1 MNKLPGIAL
10 ALMTSLWM
18 TPVFAAAQNAGQSR
32 AKREFKLTVLDPK
45 FSELIASG
53 TSLKTMGTDFG
64 FTEGPVWDTKGFLY
78 VSDED
83 KNILYRLYPDG
94 HRDEVLALGD
104 PDGNT
109 YDQHHGLIV
118 TASVLRAIIR
128 VNPEAKTYEVLADK
142 YEGKRLNS
150 PNDIVLGPDGALY
163 FTDPTL
169 DLVKGEKQELAFQGV
184 FRLDT
189 KGKLT
194 LLTKDM
200 TQPNGLAFSPDG
212 KYLYIDD
219 DGSDQRNIRRYQF
232 NKNDGTVSNGMIFAD
247 MKSNNPGVPDGM
259 KLDTKG
265 NLYVS
270 GPLGIWIWS
279 PDGKHLGTVELPES
293 SANLAWGGADY
304 SQLFITASHSVF
316 ILQTK
321 AKGYVPYA
329 MKK

>member
-1 MNKLPGIAL
+1 MNKLQRVAL
-10 ALMTSLWM
+10 VFMSSLLIL
-18 TPVFAAAQNAGQSR
+18 PVLAGAQEAAPSR
-32 AKREFKLTVLDPK
+32 RPKREFKLTVLDPK
-45 FSELIASG
+45 FSELIAPG
-53 TSLKTMGTDFG
+53 TTLQTMGTDFG

-109 YDQHHGLIV
+109 YDQRGRLIV

-128 VNPEAKTYEVLADK
+128 LKPDMKTYDVLADK
-142 YEGKRLNS
+142 YDGQRLNS
-150 PNDIVLGPDGALY
+150 PNDVVLGPDGALY

-169 DLVKGEKQELAFQGV
+169 DLVKGEKQETPFQGV
-184 FRLDT
+184 YRLDA
-189 KGKLT
+189 KGKVT
-194 LLTKDM
+194 LLTKEL

-212 KYLYIDD
+212 KYLYVDD
-219 DGSDQRNIRRYQF
+219 SNQRNIRRYRF
-232 NKNDGTVSNGMIFAD
+232 DKKDGTISEGMIFAD
-247 MKSNNPGVPDGM
+247 MKSNDPGVPDGM

-270 GPLGIWIWS
+270 GPLGIWVWS
-279 PDGKHLGTVELPES
+279 PDGKHLGTVELPEP
-293 SANLAWGGADY
+293 SANLGWGGPNY
-304 SQLFITASHSVF
+304 SQLLITATHSVF
-316 ILQTK
+316 ILQTN

-329 MKK
+329 KKK